1 MDAAVNQVMENAL
14 LQAAQ
19 KIEDNLD
26 EQIHKM
32 ENLGEDDLERL
43 RQEKLKVHFLAPVA
57 PVYIVYMLYGV

>member
-26 EQIHKM
+26 DQIHKM
-32 ENLGEDDLERL
+32 ENLDGDDLERL
-43 RQEKLKVHFLAPVA
+43 RQAKLKVHLHLKTKIQLLCECVQ
-57 PVYIVYMLYGV
+57 